1 MDHTLLKLLSWIYWG
16 RKLTSSEKLRLMDYL
31 AKDSSQ
37 DLSSPTNANHD
48 RESLTIHLLQKS
60 KLPTKIPQLWLQQ
73 LSKIK
78 GRIIVT
84 DATATH
90 LQNWWEKEAE
100 KPFPICRR

>member
-1 MDHTLLKLLSWIYWG
+1 MMASRFPTPQNIMDHTLLKIVVLDLLQG

-60 KLPTKIPQLWLQQ
+60 KLPTRNP
-73 LSKIK
+73 SNS
-78 GRIIVT
+78 GSS
-84 DATATH
+84 
-90 LQNWWEKEAE
+90 N
-100 KPFPICRR
+100 